1 MAGLD
6 LANGRLAFPGHPG
19 AGRGGQAEVA
29 FTQLF
34 RFFIVEMVLA
44 CLKNIPTFAEVPDAA
59 LAALAGCATRKS
71 FPKNSLIISEGGPAG
86 PLFIILSGKVRV
98 FLDSEAGKS
107 VTLAIQKSG
116 SYFGELSLLDD
127 EPRSASIITLEA
139 TLCAQIPKQ
148 AFVNWLRAHPEDAG
162 LGVMRGLTRRIRTL
176 TDNVRGL
183 ALYDVYTRL
192 SKTLHE
198 LAEVENDE
206 LVIREKVSHQD
217 LANQV
222 GASREMV
229 SKIMKDLSTGGYLA
243 IEGRTVRIL
252 KPLPAGW

>member
-1 MAGLD
+1 ML
-6 LANGRLAFPGHPG
+6 LS
-19 AGRGGQAEVA
+19 
-29 FTQLF
+29 
-34 RFFIVEMVLA
+34 
-44 CLKNIPTFAEVPDAA
+44 CLKNIPTFSEVPDAA
-59 LAALAGCATRKS
+59 LEPLANCASRKS
-71 FPKNSLIISEGGPAG
+71 FLKNTLIISEGDPAG

-107 VTLAIQKSG
+107 VTLGVQKSG

-127 EPRSASIITLEA
+127 EPRSASIMTLEP
-139 TLCAQIPKQ
+139 TLCALIPKQ
-148 AFVNWLRAHPEDAG
+148 AFVNWLRAHPEDAA

-192 SKTLHE
+192 SKILHG
-198 LAEVENDE
+198 LAVVENDE
-206 LVIREKVSHQD
+206 LLIREKVSHQE

-222 GASREMV
+222 GSSREMV
-229 SKIMKDLSTGGYLA
+229 SKIMKDLANGGYLA
-243 IEGRTVRIL
+243 MEGKVVRIL

>member
-1 MAGLD
+1 M
-6 LANGRLAFPGHPG
+6 
-19 AGRGGQAEVA
+19 Q
-29 FTQLF
+29 
-34 RFFIVEMVLA
+34 MVLA
-44 CLKNIPTFAEVPDAA
+44 CLKNIPTFSEVPEAS
-59 LAALAGCATRKS
+59 LASLANCATRKN
-71 FPKNSLIISEGGPAG
+71 FPKNALIINEGDAAG
-86 PLFIILSGKVRV
+86 PLFILLAGKVRV

-107 VTLAIQKSG
+107 VTLSIQKSG

-127 EPRSASIITLEA
+127 QPRSASIITLEP
-139 TLCAQIPKQ
+139 TVCAVIQKQ
-148 AFVNWLRAHPEDAG
+148 AFVAWLRAHPEDAA

-192 SKTLHE
+192 AKTLHE
-198 LAEVENDE
+198 LAVVENDE

-222 GASREMV
+222 GSSREMV
-229 SKIMKDLSTGGYLA
+229 SKIMKDLATGGYLA
-243 IEGRTVRIL
+243 IEGKTVRIL

>member
-1 MAGLD
+1 M
-6 LANGRLAFPGHPG
+6 
-19 AGRGGQAEVA
+19 
-29 FTQLF
+29 QL
-34 RFFIVEMVLA
+34 VLA
-44 CLKNIPTFAEVPDAA
+44 CLKNIPTFSEVADAELSA
-59 LAALAGCATRKS
+59 LAECATRKNY
-71 FPKNSLIISEGGPAG
+71 PKNSLIINEGDPAG

-107 VTLAIQKSG
+107 VTLSVQKSG

-127 EPRSASIITLEA
+127 QPRSASIITLEP
-139 TLCAQIPKQ
+139 TVCALIPKQ
-148 AFVNWLRAHPEDAG
+148 AFVNWLRTHHETVA

-192 SKTLHE
+192 SKTLHT
-198 LAEVENDE
+198 LAVVENDE

-222 GASREMV
+222 GSSREMV
-229 SKIMKDLSTGGYLA
+229 SKIMKDLAMGGYLA
-243 IEGRTVRIL
+243 VEGKTVRIL